1 MVFCLLFRKMLL
13 FLDTETTGLAPG
25 NICQLSYVMQSDSG
39 VIAKNMFFKVDH
51 VPKEAVAIHG
61 FSAEK
66 LKVLSN
72 GLTFKDRIEEIEK
85 DFSQA
90 NVIVAHNFSF
100 DYSFLREEFLRQNK
114 VFTYSKSYCSMK
126 STVPVCK
133 LKRPNS
139 AGFKYPKLSE
149 LCEFL
154 GIKDKQILKT
164 AVNLFGSKCG
174 YHDARFDTTA
184 VYLAVNKLIEKNI
197 DNSLKEY
204 LG

>member
-72 GLTFKDRIEEIEK
+72 GSTFKDRIEEIYMNTK
-85 DFSQA
+85 
-90 NVIVAHNFSF
+90 
-100 DYSFLREEFLRQNK
+100 EEFIHEGLIDEEFEN
-114 VFTYSKSYCSMK
+114 
-126 STVPVCK
+126 
-133 LKRPNS
+133 N
-139 AGFKYPKLSE
+139 E
-149 LCEFL
+149 LE
-154 GIKDKQILKT
+154 I
-164 AVNLFGSKCG
+164 
-174 YHDARFDTTA
+174 
-184 VYLAVNKLIEKNI
+184 
-197 DNSLKEY
+197 
-204 LG
+204 